1 MRTCMLKPALLL
13 LSLGLL
19 AACGGGGG
27 GGDSSSSSTA
37 STNSSSSASTA
48 ASSSST
54 STASSSAASSAASSS
69 SSISAS
75 ASSSSS
81 SRASSST
88 ASSASSYSVTQ
99 STVSNS
105 VDITVENAFS
115 VVDVPYVTVKVC
127 VPGTTTCTTVD
138 HVLVDTGSTGLRIL
152 ASALDSS
159 VSGALTSV
167 TSSSGSQLGECA
179 QFVSGYMWGTVKKA
193 DLYIA
198 GEEAASLPIQLVSD
212 SSYSTVPSACQAK
225 GASMGTQISLGAN
238 GIIGLSSAKQD
249 CGSSCVSSTTE
260 GYYYSCTSSTSCT
273 ATTVALTS
281 QVLHPA
287 AQFSSDN
294 NGVVLVLPSIASS
307 GAATATGKLYFGIGT
322 QSNNVLGSAVPHGT
336 SSSGLFYVSFNGS
349 SMYGYID
356 SGSNGLFFND
366 SSLTTCTSGT
376 ASGWFCPTST
386 TSLSATMTSVATSSL
401 SSSSATLSF
410 SIANAQSLFSSGN
423 AAFSNLGAPYGNNTY
438 FAFGL
443 PFFFG
448 KSVFVA
454 IEGSVTPVGYG
465 PYVAF

>member
-1 MRTCMLKPALLL
+1 M
-13 LSLGLL
+13 
-19 AACGGGGG
+19 
-27 GGDSSSSSTA
+27 
-37 STNSSSSASTA
+37 
-48 ASSSST
+48 
-54 STASSSAASSAASSS
+54 
-69 SSISAS
+69 
-75 ASSSSS
+75 
-81 SRASSST
+81 
-88 ASSASSYSVTQ
+88 
-99 STVSNS
+99 
-105 VDITVENAFS
+105 TVESTLTSVS

-225 GASMGTQISLGAN
+225 GTSMGTQASLGAN
-238 GIIGLSSAKQD
+238 GIIGLGSTKQD
-249 CGSSCVSSTTE
+249 CGSSCVSSTSS
-260 GYYYSCTSSTSCT
+260 GYYYSCASSSSCT
-273 ATTVALTS
+273 GTTVALTS
-281 QVLHPA
+281 QVLNPV

-294 NGVVLVLPSIASS
+294 NGVVLVLPSIATS

-322 QSNNVLGSAVPHGT
+322 QSNNVLGSAVPYGT
-336 SSSGLFYVSFNGS
+336 SSGLFYVSFNGV

-366 SSLTTCTSGT
+366 SSLTTCTSGN

-386 TSLSATMTSVATSSL
+386 TSLSATMTSVATSTI
-401 SSSSATLSF
+401 SSSSKTISF

>member
-1 MRTCMLKPALLL
+1 MTV
-13 LSLGLL
+13 
-19 AACGGGGG
+19 
-27 GGDSSSSSTA
+27 DSTL
-37 STNSSSSASTA
+37 
-48 ASSSST
+48 T
-54 STASSSAASSAASSS
+54 S
-69 SSISAS
+69 
-75 ASSSSS
+75 
-81 SRASSST
+81 
-88 ASSASSYSVTQ
+88 V
-99 STVSNS
+99 
-105 VDITVENAFS
+105 S

-138 HVLVDTGSTGLRIL
+138 HVIVDTGSTGLRIL

-167 TSSSGSQLGECA
+167 TSSSGGQLGECA

-225 GASMGTQISLGAN
+225 GTSLGTQTSLRAN

-249 CGSSCVSSTTE
+249 CGSSCVSSTSS
-260 GYYYSCTSSTSCT
+260 GYYYSCASSSSCT
-273 ATTVALTS
+273 GTTVALTS
-281 QVLHPA
+281 QVLHPV

-322 QSNNVLGSAVPHGT
+322 QSNNVLGSAVPYGT

-349 SMYGYID
+349 STMYGFID

-386 TSLSATMTSVATSSL
+386 TSLSATMTSVASSTI
-401 SSSSATLSF
+401 SSSSKTISF
-410 SIANAQSLFSSGN
+410 SIANAQTLFSSGY
-423 AAFSNLGAPYGNNTY
+423 AAYNNLGAPYGNNTY
-438 FAFGL
+438 FDFGL